1 MLETEEIQTA
11 LNKLINLCAK
21 QGGHVYIVDKQQ
33 NRFALRL
40 TEEVKI
46 QGFVPKRNGGED
58 LSQSVEC
65 SPRK

>member
-1 MLETEEIQTA
+1 MLETEEINTV

-21 QGGHVYIVDKQQ
+21 QGGHVYIVDKAQ

-46 QGFVPKRNGGED
+46 QGFIPKKDGGD
-58 LSQSVEC
+58 DIG
-65 SPRK
+65 

>member
-33 NRFALRL
+33 NRFAL
-40 TEEVKI
+40 E
-46 QGFVPKRNGGED
+46 KR
-58 LSQSVEC
+58 
-65 SPRK
+65 R

>member
-21 QGGHVYIVDKQQ
+21 QGGHVYIVDKKQ

-46 QGFVPKRNGGED
+46 QGFVPRRDQEGSNG
-58 LSQSVEC
+58 
-65 SPRK
+65 